1 MRIEAKDAFPG
12 VQSARVGP
20 NLETA
25 TYNNDPRPAAT
36 QIRRDQAL
44 GTGVYLEI
52 TSVYLRMHLPA
63 MASPSNLTA
72 HQFVISALGLRRG
85 PASAKCAPRLAY
97 LISLTHARMRII
109 SGLFIERW

>member
-1 MRIEAKDAFPG
+1 MSN
-12 VQSARVGP
+12 QARVEP

-36 QIRRDQAL
+36 QIRRGPAL
-44 GTGVYLEI
+44 EARSRVYLEI

-72 HQFVISALGLRRG
+72 HQFVI
-85 PASAKCAPRLAY
+85 
-97 LISLTHARMRII
+97 
-109 SGLFIERW
+109 